1 MSGSRRLWCS
11 RCRCCCSCRSPMPS
25 RSPPGR
31 AGCVS
36 CRSSAGEPSGGGW
49 RCSSTSCCSAAR
61 CSCAGA
67 PAPGRKYDSEA
78 HAPAPPLMLV
88 TLKTLLHT
96 VLLPPGGPLLVAGAG
111 AWLARS
117 GVTARARRAGWLLL
131 AASLVVSWLLA
142 TPVVADWLE
151 RAAERSPPLDL
162 TRPVA
167 AQALVILG
175 GGDEGVAAP
184 EYGGAPAPR
193 PPLSTARGARATG
206 SSGTWCGACSPR
218 STCAGTSH
226 GRRRA
231 DDRVS
236 IAAPARMR
244 RAAAGADGG
253 WRRGVRCPGPRLE

>member
-25 RSPPGR
+25 RLPPGR

-67 PAPGRKYDSEA
+67 PAPGRKYGSEA
-78 HAPAPPLMLV
+78 HAPAPLLMLV

-131 AASLVVSWLLA
+131 AASLVVRSEEHTSELQSLRHLVCRLL
-142 TPVVADWLE
+142 LE
-151 RAAERSPPLDL
+151 K
-162 TRPVA
+162 
-167 AQALVILG
+167 
-175 GGDEGVAAP
+175 
-184 EYGGAPAPR
+184 
-193 PPLSTARGARATG
+193 
-206 SSGTWCGACSPR
+206 
-218 STCAGTSH
+218 
-226 GRRRA
+226 
-231 DDRVS
+231 
-236 IAAPARMR
+236 
-244 RAAAGADGG
+244 
-253 WRRGVRCPGPRLE
+253 